1 MTTAAPTREFD
12 CAVIGGGLVG
22 AALAWGL
29 ARAGVRVAV
38 LDEGDVAFRA
48 ARGNFALIWV
58 QGKGLGLPPYARW
71 TARSAAAWQ
80 EFAHLLRAQT
90 GIDVGYRRPGGL
102 HLLLSA
108 QEWERRAWL
117 LRELAA
123 QADGSDG
130 TEMIE
135 RARLAR
141 LLPGIGPEVV
151 GASFDPRDGHCNSLR
166 LLRALHAGA
175 QQLGAI
181 YLADHAVERIEPA
194 AGAFGLTTRHG
205 DVRARRVVL
214 AAGLGNARLAPMV
227 GLAAPVRPQRGQL
240 LVTERCAPF
249 LPYPISTI
257 RQTDEGGVLLGDSQE
272 EVGCDDRVGL
282 RVIAAIAARAVR
294 MLPQLARLN
303 VVRAWAAL
311 RVLTPDG
318 FPIYEQ
324 SARCPGAFLV
334 TCHSGVTLAAIHA
347 LTLAPAI
354 AAGALPAECAAFS
367 ARRFDVRAAA

>member
-1 MTTAAPTREFD
+1 MTHATISRDLD

-29 ARAGVRVAV
+29 AGAGVRVAV
-38 LDEGDVAFRA
+38 LDEGDVAHRA

-58 QGKGLGLPPYARW
+58 QGKGVGLPPYARW
-71 TARSAAAWQ
+71 TARSAAAWPQ
-80 EFAHLLRAQT
+80 LAELLRAQT

-108 QEWERRAWL
+108 QEWERRVAL
-117 LRELAA
+117 LRDLAA
-123 QADGSDG
+123 QTEGECA
-130 TEMIE
+130 TEMLA
-135 RARLAR
+135 RAQLER

-151 GASFDPRDGHCNSLR
+151 GASFDARDGHCDSLR
-166 LLRALHAGA
+166 LLRALHLGA
-175 QQLGAI
+175 QRLGTT
-181 YLADHAVERIEPA
+181 YLADHAVQRIDAA
-194 AGAFGLTTRHG
+194 AGGFRLTTRG
-205 DVRARRVVL
+205 GELRAQRVVL

-227 GLAAPVRPQRGQL
+227 GLAAPVRPQRGQI

-249 LPYPISTI
+249 LSHPTSTLC
-257 RQTDEGGVLLGDSQE
+257 QTGEGSVLLGDSQE
-272 EVGCDDRVGL
+272 EVGCDERVDL
-282 RVIAAIAARAVR
+282 RVLAAIAARAVR

-318 FPIYEQ
+318 FPIYER
-324 SARCPGAFLV
+324 SAQCPGAFLV
-334 TCHSGVTLAAIHA
+334 TCHSGVTLAAVHA
-347 LTLAPAI
+347 LALAPAI
-354 AAGALPAECAAFS
+354 AAGTLPAECAAFA